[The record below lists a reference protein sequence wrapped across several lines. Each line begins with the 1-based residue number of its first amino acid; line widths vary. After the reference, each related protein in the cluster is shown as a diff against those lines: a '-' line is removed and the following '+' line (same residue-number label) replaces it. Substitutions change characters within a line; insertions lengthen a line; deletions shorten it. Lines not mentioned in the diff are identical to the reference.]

1 MIIHVKKHSHLRPLW
16 SRWKWNRWLT
26 LCWMTFDTDP
36 NTKTQWLK
44 QHPWVGEM
52 VQWVKVFA
60 PNLNIKKKAAAMFFR
75 GLEVCPACMKP
86 QVQASPWP
94 TNPSPALSSAL
105 TMRTVVNGRHIWK
118 AQETAH
124 NVCYCCRGPDS
135 APSTYKVAHNSC
147 DSSSKGLNA
156 LFWSP

>member
-1 MIIHVKKHSHLRPLW
+1 M
-16 SRWKWNRWLT
+16 SRNT
-26 LCWMTFDTDP
+26 VISVLCEVDENEIVGSLSWMTFDTDP

-86 QVQASPWP
+86 QVQASP
-94 TNPSPALSSAL
+94 
-105 TMRTVVNGRHIWK
+105 
-118 AQETAH
+118 
-124 NVCYCCRGPDS
+124 
-135 APSTYKVAHNSC
+135 
-147 DSSSKGLNA
+147 
-156 LFWSP
+156 